1 VAPKKALIVLLAK
14 ENPTMNS
21 TLFIDV
27 AHAYC
32 ASTARPAD
40 SLARLRFWID
50 HFGSRD
56 LKEISPDDVDAG
68 LLALKQRGKMVPR
81 RNGPAVP
88 SGKPMAEAT
97 LTRYAADLGGLYRYA
112 KRQRLVA
119 RTWTPPTKGLET
131 VQSPQ
136 KLRYISSH
144 DKSRLVA
151 LARVLDKR
159 WGKMAAL
166 IEVAFSSGWR
176 AGNLEALTWEN
187 VDLEQGLIEAASSK
201 SGIPLVTPISS
212 LAVAELRKLP
222 NRNPKALVF
231 GNKWGA
237 PFHWRKLWAKLTQE
251 AGLDGHN
258 FHLLRHG
265 AASTLAASG
274 ASQAQIM
281 AHLGHST
288 LAASRRYLHLNVA
301 DKQALAAR
309 VFG

>member
-1 VAPKKALIVLLAK
+1 MKKALIVLLAK
-14 ENPTMNS
+14 ENPTMSS
-21 TLFIDV
+21 TLFTDV

-40 SLARLRFWID
+40 SLACLRFWID
-50 HFGSRD
+50 QFGQRE
-56 LKEISPDDVDAG
+56 LTHITPEDVDAG
-68 LLALKQRGKMVPR
+68 LLALKRRGRMVPR

-88 SGKPMAEAT
+88 SGQPMAETT

-112 KRQRLVA
+112 KRQRLVS

-136 KLRYISSH
+136 KLRYITAEG
-144 DKSRLVA
+144 KSRLVA
-151 LARVLDKR
+151 LARALDRR

-176 AGNLEALTWEN
+176 AGNLQALTWAD
-187 VDLEQGLIEAASSK
+187 VDLAEGLIQAENSK
-201 SGIPLVTPISS
+201 TGIPLVTPISS
-212 LAVAELRKLP
+212 AAVAELKKLP
-222 NRNPKALVF
+222 NKNPAALVF

-237 PFHWRKLWAKLTQE
+237 PFEWRKLWAKLTKE
-251 AGLDGHN
+251 AGLEGHN

-265 AASTLAASG
+265 AASTLAANG

-288 LAASRRYLHLNVA
+288 LAASRRYLHLNVS

>member
-1 VAPKKALIVLLAK
+1 M
-14 ENPTMNS
+14 TT
-21 TLFIDV
+21 TLFADV
-27 AHAYC
+27 VRAYC
-32 ASTARPAD
+32 ASTSRPAD
-40 SLARLRFWID
+40 SLARLSFWID
-50 HFGSRD
+50 HFGDREIKD
-56 LKEISPDDVDAG
+56 ISPDDVDAG
-68 LLALKQRGKMVPR
+68 LLALRQRGKMVPR
-81 RNGPAVP
+81 RNGPAVS
-88 SGKPMAEAT
+88 SGKPMADTT
-97 LTRYAADLGGLYRYA
+97 LTRYASDLGGVYRYA
-112 KRQRLVA
+112 KLQRLVP

-131 VQSPQ
+131 AQSPQ
-136 KLRYISSH
+136 KLRYISAH

-159 WGKMAAL
+159 WGKMSAL

-176 AGNLEALTWEN
+176 AGNLEALTWAD
-187 VDLEQGLIEAASSK
+187 VDLQEGLIEAANSK
-201 SGIPLVTPISS
+201 TGIPLLTPISS

-222 NRNPKALVF
+222 NKNPKSLVF
-231 GNKWGA
+231 CNKWGA
-237 PFHWRKLWAKLTQE
+237 PFHWRKLWDKLTKE

-265 AASTLAASG
+265 AASTLAANG

-281 AHLGHST
+281 AHLGHTT

>member
-1 VAPKKALIVLLAK
+1 MI
-14 ENPTMNS
+14 
-21 TLFIDV
+21 FIDV

-40 SLARLRFWID
+40 SLARLSFWID
-50 HFGSRD
+50 HFGQRQ
-56 LKEISPDDVDAG
+56 LKEITPDEVDAG
-68 LLALKQRGKMVPR
+68 LYALKLRGKMVPR

-97 LTRYAADLGGLYRYA
+97 LTRYAADLGGMYRYV
-112 KRQRLVA
+112 KRQRIVP
-119 RTWTPPTKGLET
+119 RTWTPPTKGLECA
-131 VQSPQ
+131 QSPQ
-136 KLRYISSH
+136 KLRYISAH

-151 LARVLDKR
+151 LARVLDRR

-176 AGNLEALTWEN
+176 TGNLKRLTWQD
-187 VDLEQGLIEAASSK
+187 VDLDTGLIEAASSK
-201 SGIPLVTPISS
+201 TGIALITPIST

-222 NRNPKALVF
+222 GKNPKALVF
-231 GNKWGA
+231 GNLYSA
-237 PFHWRKLWAKLTQE
+237 PFHWRKLWIKLITE
-251 AGLDGHN
+251 AGLPDHN

-265 AASTLAASG
+265 AASTLAANG

-281 AHLGHST
+281 GHLGHST
-288 LAASRRYLHLNVA
+288 LAASKRYLHLNVA